1 MTLPRSPSLPWAIVC
16 DFDGTALSFDLGDA
30 VALRFAGAASYQAA
44 EDRFRAGESSF
55 GVLLQAVFAPIT
67 APREE
72 IAAFA
77 LERAEWRHGF
87 EPFLDACARAG
98 LRFLIV
104 SAGLDAYIEPV
115 VASLPASLRRH
126 VELRANRAHCSP
138 AGLSVSFHG
147 PDCGFCGA
155 CKGAVVRELQRAG
168 HQVLVLG
175 DGAGDRCAAE
185 AGDLVFA
192 RAGSSLVGWC
202 RERGLAHHVFSS
214 FDEVADRFPGLPRA
228 SRARTARW

>member
-1 MTLPRSPSLPWAIVC
+1 MTRPWAIVC
-16 DFDGTALSFDLGDA
+16 DFDGTALALDLGDA
-30 VALRFAGAASYQAA
+30 VALRFSGEAAYQEA
-44 EDRFRAGESSF
+44 EARFRAGESSF

-67 APREE
+67 ASRAE

-77 LERAEWRHGF
+77 LERAAWRPGF
-87 EPFLDACARAG
+87 EEFLSACAEAG
-98 LRFLIV
+98 HRFLIV

-115 VASLPASLRRH
+115 LDRLPVALRRH
-126 VELRANRAHCSP
+126 LELRANRAECSP
-138 AGLSVSFHG
+138 DGLTVAFHG

-155 CKGAVVRELQRAG
+155 CKGAVVRELQQAG
-168 HQVLVLG
+168 HRVLVLG

-202 RERGLAHHVFSS
+202 RQRGVAHQEFSTFHEVLDRVRELAG
-214 FDEVADRFPGLPRA
+214 A
-228 SRARTARW
+228 

>member
-1 MTLPRSPSLPWAIVC
+1 MNRPWAIVC

-30 VALRFAGAASYQAA
+30 VAVRFAGEASYQAA
-44 EDRFRAGESSF
+44 EERFRAGQSSF

-67 APREE
+67 ASREE

-77 LERAEWRHGF
+77 LERAAWRPGF
-87 EPFLDACARAG
+87 EEFLGACAGAG

-115 VASLPASLRRH
+115 VDRLPAPLRRH
-126 VELRANRAHCSP
+126 VELRANRAACSP
-138 AGLSVSFHG
+138 TGLAVAFHG

-155 CKGAVVRELQRAG
+155 CKGTVVRELQQAG
-168 HQVLVLG
+168 HRVLVVG

-192 RAGSSLVGWC
+192 RTGSSLVAWC
-202 RERGLAHHVFSS
+202 RERALPHHEFST
-214 FDEVADRFPGLPRA
+214 FHEVAARFPGLTGA
-228 SRARTARW
+228 VARGV